1 LKWNLG
7 YSDPKKKKGF
17 NLVINNPKK
26 NWCLKVLIWCL
37 SKKMVAFVAKICTK
51 LKKRKKVNSGVKC

>member
-1 LKWNLG
+1 VKLEMESWLFR
-7 YSDPKKKKGF
+7 PKKKGF

-37 SKKMVAFVAKICTK
+37 SKKMVAFVAKFCTK
-51 LKKRKKVNSGVKC
+51 LKKRKKSE